1 MDEHN
6 DWVMSQTPL
15 CLGPAFRHA
24 GSSYDVM
31 LNACYVL
38 EVWEINKDWLSS
50 ILSFDGGAV
59 AMSYIGM
66 AT

>member
-50 ILSFDGGAV
+50 ILSFGG
-59 AMSYIGM
+59 
-66 AT
+66 

>member
-38 EVWEINKDWLSS
+38 EVWEINKD
-50 ILSFDGGAV
+50 
-59 AMSYIGM
+59 
-66 AT
+66 